1 MQWSFQ
7 NYIMLKSSK
16 KKLIAIGCSY
26 TEHYLRSDRSP
37 DIDHDFPR
45 WPQHLA
51 DKLDMECVNLGQC
64 GSGNKQ
70 ILSKIIN
77 TVLTEKN
84 IGIVVVMWSQF
95 QRLDFEY
102 SSTEWM
108 QINLDLD
115 IDHLDDTHEF
125 KLTKSLRDYKQ
136 KNFKELHNPHS
147 AIQDALRTFILAENL
162 LKDIPHLYIQG
173 PDAVSSYSTKKLLT
187 DDNYRESKQKRV
199 DTGTFLYPT
208 FIIKLFFL
216 SSYFDYVEKNLS
228 EKFIGWPIMQE
239 LGGYSVTNILDKLDP
254 ERTQLRISKEDK
266 HPNAEGHKIIA
277 QEIYNAYEK
286 VYI

>member
-1 MQWSFQ
+1 
-7 NYIMLKSSK
+7 MLKSSR
-16 KKLIAIGCSY
+16 KKLIAIGCSF
-26 TEHYLRSDRSP
+26 TEHYLSSIMTP
-37 DIDHDFPR
+37 DFDYNFPR

-51 DKLDMECVNLGQC
+51 DKLDMECVNLGRC
-64 GSGNKQ
+64 GAGNKY
-70 ILSKIIN
+70 ILSKIVD

-84 IGIVVVMWSQF
+84 IGLVVVMWSQF

-102 SSTEWM
+102 SSTRWRHININTD
-108 QINLDLD
+108 QIK
-115 IDHLDDTHEF
+115 IDW
-125 KLTKSLRDYKQ
+125 DYKQ

-173 PDAVSSYSTKKLLT
+173 PDAVSFYRTKKLLT
-187 DDNYRESKQKRV
+187 DDNYRESKKKRV
-199 DTGTFLYPT
+199 YTKTFFYPT
-208 FIIKLFFL
+208 SIIKLFFL

-254 ERTQLRISKEDK
+254 ERTQLRISKEDD

>member
-7 NYIMLKSSK
+7 NYIMLKSSR
-16 KKLIAIGCSY
+16 KKLIAIGCSF
-26 TEHYLRSDRSP
+26 TEHNLRSDSSP

-173 PDAVSSYSTKKLLT
+173 PDAVSFYRTKKLLT
-187 DDNYRESKQKRV
+187 DDNYRESKKKRV
-199 DTGTFLYPT
+199 YTGTFFYPT
-208 FIIKLFFL
+208 SIIKLFFL

>member
-1 MQWSFQ
+1 MMQWSFQ
-7 NYIMLKSSK
+7 NYIMLKSSR
-16 KKLIAIGCSY
+16 KKLIAIGCIF
-26 TEHYLRSDRSP
+26 TEHYLSSIMTP
-37 DIDHDFPR
+37 DFDYNFPR

-115 IDHLDDTHEF
+115 IDQ
-125 KLTKSLRDYKQ
+125 TKIDWDYKQ

-147 AIQDALRTFILAENL
+147 AIQDALRTFILAEKL

-173 PDAVSSYSTKKLLT
+173 PDAVSFYSTKKLLT

-254 ERTQLRISKEDK
+254 ERTQLRISKEDI

>member
-1 MQWSFQ
+1 MMRWSFQ
-7 NYIMLKSSK
+7 NYIMLKSSR
-16 KKLIAIGCSY
+16 KKLIAIGCSF
-26 TEHYLRSDRSP
+26 TEHYLSSITTP
-37 DIDHDFPR
+37 DFDYNFPR

-64 GSGNKQ
+64 GSGNKY
-70 ILSKIIN
+70 ILSKIVD

-84 IGIVVVMWSQF
+84 IGLVVVMWSQF

-115 IDHLDDTHEF
+115 IDQ
-125 KLTKSLRDYKQ
+125 TKIDWDYKQ

-147 AIQDALRTFILAENL
+147 AIQDALRTFILAEKL

-173 PDAVSSYSTKKLLT
+173 PDAVSFYSTKKLLT

-254 ERTQLRISKEDK
+254 ERTQLRISKEDI

>member
-1 MQWSFQ
+1 MMQWSFQ
-7 NYIMLKSSK
+7 NYIMLKSSR
-16 KKLIAIGCSY
+16 KKLIAIGCSF
-26 TEHYLRSDRSP
+26 TEHYLSSIMTP
-37 DIDHDFPR
+37 DFDYNFPR

-115 IDHLDDTHEF
+115 IDQ
-125 KLTKSLRDYKQ
+125 TKIDWDYKQ
-136 KNFKELHNPHS
+136 KNFKELHNLHS
-147 AIQDALRTFILAENL
+147 AIQDALRTFILAEKL

-173 PDAVSSYSTKKLLT
+173 PDAVSFYSTKKLLT

-254 ERTQLRISKEDK
+254 ERTQLRISKEDI

>member
-1 MQWSFQ
+1 MMRWSFQ
-7 NYIMLKSSK
+7 NYIMLKSSR
-16 KKLIAIGCSY
+16 KKLIAIGCSF
-26 TEHYLRSDRSP
+26 TEHYLSSITTP
-37 DIDHDFPR
+37 DFDYNFPR

-115 IDHLDDTHEF
+115 IDQ
-125 KLTKSLRDYKQ
+125 TKIDWDYKQ

-147 AIQDALRTFILAENL
+147 AIQDALRTFILAEKL

-173 PDAVSSYSTKKLLT
+173 PDAVSFYSTKKLLT

-254 ERTQLRISKEDK
+254 ERTQLRISKEDI

>member
-1 MQWSFQ
+1 
-7 NYIMLKSSK
+7 MLKSSK

-26 TEHYLRSDRSP
+26 TEHYLRSDHSP

-51 DKLDMECVNLGQC
+51 DMLDMECINLGRS
-64 GSGNKQ
+64 GAGNKY
-70 ILSKIIN
+70 ILSKIVD

-84 IGIVVVMWSQF
+84 IGLVVVMWSQF

-115 IDHLDDTHEF
+115 IDQ
-125 KLTKSLRDYKQ
+125 TKIDWDYKQ

-147 AIQDALRTFILAENL
+147 AIQDALRTFILAEKL

-173 PDAVSSYSTKKLLT
+173 PDAVSFYSTKRLLT
-187 DDNYRESKQKRV
+187 DDNYRESKQNMV
-199 DTGTFLYPT
+199 
-208 FIIKLFFL
+208 KLFFL

-228 EKFIGWPIMQE
+228 EKFIGWPIMRE
-239 LGGYSVTNILDKLDP
+239 IGGYNVIDMLDKLDP
-254 ERTQLRISKEDK
+254 ERTQLRISKEDH

>member
-26 TEHYLRSDRSP
+26 TEHYLRSDHSP

-51 DKLDMECVNLGQC
+51 DMLDMECINLGRS
-64 GSGNKQ
+64 GAGNKY
-70 ILSKIIN
+70 ILSKIVD

-84 IGIVVVMWSQF
+84 IGLVVVMWSQF

-102 SSTEWM
+102 SSTRWRHININTD
-108 QINLDLD
+108 QIK
-115 IDHLDDTHEF
+115 IDW
-125 KLTKSLRDYKQ
+125 DYKQ

-147 AIQDALRTFILAENL
+147 ATQDALRTFILAEKL

-173 PDAVSSYSTKKLLT
+173 PSAINYYNTKTLKT
-187 DDNYRESKQKRV
+187 IDCFEGTPYFGRPETENTFHRVNDSRAKIVDN
-199 DTGTFLYPT
+199 
-208 FIIKLFFL
+208 IIRSPYLN
-216 SSYFDYVEKNLS
+216 YIENTIGN
-228 EKFIGWPIMQE
+228 KFIGWPIMHE
-239 LGGYSVTNILDKLDP
+239 IGGYDVDNILDKVDP
-254 ERTQLRISKEDK
+254 ERTQLRISDEDC
-266 HPNAEGHKIIA
+266 HPNREGHKIIA

-286 VYI
+286 NYI

>member
-1 MQWSFQ
+1 
-7 NYIMLKSSK
+7 MLKSSK

-26 TEHYLRSDRSP
+26 TEHYLSSIMTP
-37 DIDHDFPR
+37 DFDYNFPR

-64 GSGNKQ
+64 GSGNKY
-70 ILSKIIN
+70 ILSKIVD

-84 IGIVVVMWSQF
+84 IGLVVVMWSQF

-115 IDHLDDTHEF
+115 IDQ
-125 KLTKSLRDYKQ
+125 TKIDWDYKQ

-147 AIQDALRTFILAENL
+147 AIQDALRTFILAEKL

-199 DTGTFLYPT
+199 DTGTFFYPT
-208 FIIKLFFL
+208 SIIKLFFL

>member
-7 NYIMLKSSK
+7 NYIMLKSSR
-16 KKLIAIGCSY
+16 KKLIAIGCSF
-26 TEHYLRSDRSP
+26 TEHCTITTP
-37 DIDHDFPR
+37 DFDYNFPR

-115 IDHLDDTHEF
+115 IDQ
-125 KLTKSLRDYKQ
+125 TKIDWDYKQ
-136 KNFKELHNPHS
+136 KNFKELHSPHS
-147 AIQDALRTFILAENL
+147 AIQDALRTFILAEKL

-173 PDAVSSYSTKKLLT
+173 PDAVSFYRTKKLLT
-187 DDNYRESKQKRV
+187 DDNYRESKKKRV
-199 DTGTFLYPT
+199 YTGTFFYPT
-208 FIIKLFFL
+208 SIIKLFFL

-254 ERTQLRISKEDK
+254 ERTQLRISKEDS

>member
-1 MQWSFQ
+1 MRWSFQ
-7 NYIMLKSSK
+7 NYIMLKSSR
-16 KKLIAIGCSY
+16 KKLIAIGCSF
-26 TEHYLRSDRSP
+26 TEHYLSSITTP
-37 DIDHDFPR
+37 DFDYNFPR

-115 IDHLDDTHEF
+115 IDQ
-125 KLTKSLRDYKQ
+125 TKIDWDYKQ

-147 AIQDALRTFILAENL
+147 AIQDALRTFILAEKL

-173 PDAVSSYSTKKLLT
+173 PDAVSFYSTKKLLT

-254 ERTQLRISKEDK
+254 ERTQLRTSKEDK

>member
-1 MQWSFQ
+1 MMQWSFQ

-115 IDHLDDTHEF
+115 IDQ
-125 KLTKSLRDYKQ
+125 TKIDWDYKQ

-147 AIQDALRTFILAENL
+147 AIQDALRTFILAEKL

-173 PDAVSSYSTKKLLT
+173 PDAVSFYSTKKLLT

>member
-1 MQWSFQ
+1 MMRWSFQ
-7 NYIMLKSSK
+7 NYIMLKSSR
-16 KKLIAIGCSY
+16 KKLIAIGCSF
-26 TEHYLRSDRSP
+26 TEHYLSSITTP
-37 DIDHDFPR
+37 DFDYNFPR

-64 GSGNKQ
+64 GSGNKY
-70 ILSKIIN
+70 ILSKIVD

-84 IGIVVVMWSQF
+84 IGLVVVMWSQF

-102 SSTEWM
+102 SSTRWRHININTD
-108 QINLDLD
+108 QIK
-115 IDHLDDTHEF
+115 IDW
-125 KLTKSLRDYKQ
+125 DYKQ

-147 AIQDALRTFILAENL
+147 ATQDALRTFILAEKL

-173 PDAVSSYSTKKLLT
+173 PDAVSFYSTKKLLT
-187 DDNYRESKQKRV
+187 DDNYRDSKQNMA
-199 DTGTFLYPT
+199 
-208 FIIKLFFL
+208 KLFFS

-254 ERTQLRISKEDK
+254 ERTQLRISKEDI

>member
-1 MQWSFQ
+1 MRWSFQ

-26 TEHYLRSDRSP
+26 TEHYLRSDHSP

-51 DKLDMECVNLGQC
+51 DMLDMECINLGRS
-64 GSGNKQ
+64 GAGNKY
-70 ILSKIIN
+70 ILSKIVD

-84 IGIVVVMWSQF
+84 IGLVVVMWSQF

-102 SSTEWM
+102 SSTRWIH
-108 QINLDLD
+108 INLDLD
-115 IDHLDDTHEF
+115 QIKIDWYRE
-125 KLTKSLRDYKQ
+125 Q

-173 PDAVSSYSTKKLLT
+173 PDAVSFYRTKKLLT
-187 DDNYRESKQKRV
+187 DDNYRESKKKRV
-199 DTGTFLYPT
+199 YTGTFFYPT
-208 FIIKLFFL
+208 SIIKLFFL

>member
-1 MQWSFQ
+1 MRWSFQ

-115 IDHLDDTHEF
+115 IDQ
-125 KLTKSLRDYKQ
+125 TKIDWDYKQ

-147 AIQDALRTFILAENL
+147 AIQDALRTFILAEKL

-173 PDAVSSYSTKKLLT
+173 PDAVSFYRTKKLLT
-187 DDNYRESKQKRV
+187 DDNYRESKKKRV
-199 DTGTFLYPT
+199 YTKTFFYPT
-208 FIIKLFFL
+208 SIIKLFFL

-254 ERTQLRISKEDK
+254 ERTQLRISKEDI